1 MRALLSA
8 KLRRPRFPG
17 AVTRSTTIADSR
29 GQSLVEFTMVFPIM
43 LLLLLTV
50 ADFGRVFASS
60 IALESAAR
68 AAAETAA
75 GDYLVELR
83 LMPLS
88 APPLTPDGYD
98 RVHRAAWQSICDEA
112 SNQPNATRGSGGG
125 QCDGLPTVVCVHDG
139 ADPNCGVVYNAGGS
153 GTTGC
158 PLVAAGAS
166 NTQTDPSPIGT
177 KYVEVR
183 VCYRFSAF
191 FGVNIPFLGGNLSP
205 LAGNFYLERSRTFT
219 VADY

>member
-1 MRALLSA
+1 MR
-8 KLRRPRFPG
+8 
-17 AVTRSTTIADSR
+17 DSR
-29 GQSLVEFTMVFPIM
+29 GQSLVEFTLVFPIM

-50 ADFGRVFASS
+50 GDFGRVFASG
-60 IALESAAR
+60 ITLESAAR

-88 APPLTPDGYD
+88 TPPLTPAGYD

-112 SNQPNATRGSGGG
+112 SNQPNATPGSGGG
-125 QCDGLPTVVCVHDG
+125 QCDGLATVVCVHDG
-139 ADPNCGVVYNAGGS
+139 ADPNCGNIYNAAGS

-158 PLVAAGAS
+158 PVLTGVVS
-166 NTQTDPSPIGT
+166 NTQTDPSPIST
-177 KYVEVR
+177 TYVEVR
-183 VCYRFSAF
+183 VCYRFTAF
-191 FGVNIPFLGGNLSP
+191 FGMNIPFLGGSLSP
-205 LAGNFYLERSRTFT
+205 LAGNFYLERVRTFT